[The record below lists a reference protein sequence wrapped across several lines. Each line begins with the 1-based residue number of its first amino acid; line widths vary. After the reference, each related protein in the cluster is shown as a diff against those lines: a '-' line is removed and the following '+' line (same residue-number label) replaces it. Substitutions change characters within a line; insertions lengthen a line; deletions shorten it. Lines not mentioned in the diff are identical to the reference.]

1 MSGRR
6 WIFTLLA
13 AVSISATGC
22 QVDGGAT
29 KLWNP
34 FARADKTDVR
44 EDGQL
49 PKFVRRATED
59 EKPSQIEAPVAESRV
74 DALLAEGQ
82 RA

>member
-13 AVSISATGC
+13 AVPISATGC

-34 FARADKTDVR
+34 FVRADKTDGM
-44 EDGQL
+44 DG
-49 PKFVRRATED
+49 
-59 EKPSQIEAPVAESRV
+59 
-74 DALLAEGQ
+74 
-82 RA
+82 